1 VWLFYS
7 GVERVSLYGYR
18 ATIAANYLTVWGKHT
33 HDRVL
38 AFSGDPARVEQ
49 SVARCFQDRHM
60 AVSQLKGELGVAKKD
75 FSSSTWK
82 GFVNVSLTA
91 EQKESFGA
99 WDIQD
104 ADVWDGLAT
113 YGERGYK
120 FSLTYNRT
128 NASWV
133 GTFTGQEGT
142 GKNEGWAVTGFAK
155 DPYNAARVLLFKVS
169 AVLTDVWGDYKP
181 LPSDEIG

>member
-1 VWLFYS
+1 M
-7 GVERVSLYGYR
+7 YGGY
-18 ATIAANYLTVWGKHT
+18 AAYLH
-33 HDRVL
+33 
-38 AFSGDPARVEQ
+38 
-49 SVARCFQDRHM
+49 
-60 AVSQLKGELGVAKKD
+60 GELKLWGRRVQSNVEYWGNSPHMLEASVRRSFDMRHEMCNKLRGEIGVAKKT
-75 FSSSTWK
+75 FENTTWK

-91 EQKESFGA
+91 EQKEAYAA
-99 WDIQD
+99 WDIND

-113 YGERGYK
+113 YGETGYK

-133 GTFTGQEGT
+133 ATYTGQDGS
-142 GKNEGWAVTGFAK
+142 GKNEGYAVTGFAK

-169 AVLTDVWGDYKP
+169 AILPDVWKDHTP